1 MAILIAFLVQVKEG
15 EAEITDFCSRFTRH
29 YSGGRFSVFFY
40 LSQSSQRHAELCGC
54 FSSPQRHRVH
64 RVCILFLPDRETPIG
79 QKATALRA
87 GPVKVPVVLFLLS
100 KPGR

>member
-1 MAILIAFLVQVKEG
+1 MAILIAFLGQVKEG
-15 EAEITDFCSRFTRH
+15 EAEITDFCSRLV
-29 YSGGRFSVFFY
+29 SVF
-40 LSQSSQRHAELCGC
+40 L
-54 FSSPQRHRVH
+54 
-64 RVCILFLPDRETPIG
+64 CILFLPDRETPIG

>member
-1 MAILIAFLVQVKEG
+1 MAILIAFLGQVKEG
-15 EAEITDFCSRFTRH
+15 EAEITDFCSRLV
-29 YSGGRFSVFFY
+29 SVFFY